1 MGPLETELKEM
12 IISRYG
18 SLAKFANEIDM
29 SWTTLDSILKRG
41 ILKANIVNV
50 LKITGE
56 LGIDTEKLGD
66 GLIVM
71 LPNEDISSPSESD
84 ESYYLDP
91 AAAAMAQELY
101 ARPEMRV
108 LFDATRNVSPDD
120 IQFVIDMLDRM
131 KK

>member
-50 LKITGE
+50 LKITGK

-66 GLIVM
+66 GLIAI
-71 LPNEDISSPSESD
+71 LPDNNYEPETIAAHHD
-84 ESYYLDP
+84 EEEWTD
-91 AAAAMAQELY
+91 AEL
-101 ARPEMRV
+101 AEIEA
-108 LFDATRNVSPDD
+108 FKD
-120 IQFVIDMLDRM
+120 FVRS
-131 KK
+131 KRK